1 MRFFVLLALLL
12 PSIVSAEDA
21 VQELTDLVTLQAE
34 IVKIYERQ
42 VQLAERNL
50 ALTRQRNLLVRVLL
64 AQNPGSRELQQI
76 AASMAAEGQSPEQV
90 ARTDAQLDGLFRA
103 ILAADVEAKP

>member
-1 MRFFVLLALLL
+1 MRFLIVLALLV
-12 PSIVSAEDA
+12 PSVVVAEDA
-21 VQELTDLVTLQAE
+21 GKELTDLVTMQAE

-42 VQLAERNL
+42 VQLSERNL

-76 AASMAAEGQSPEQV
+76 AASIAAEVQSPEQV